1 MLVSSISPRFLNSL
15 LAAAHKG
22 VTGGTVVVRRLAR
35 VHAVGNP
42 HAGEQTAREIEL
54 LIRISGN
61 CRIECS
67 ITSDSST
74 SSMNNY
80 ARLPRIYIYMYIVI
94 RFMIE
99 RFQIVS
105 LSLELGLPKTLLSFY
120 SAR

>member
-1 MLVSSISPRFLNSL
+1 MLVLVSSISPRFLNSL

-61 CRIECS
+61 CRIEFS

-74 SSMNNY
+74 SSMNNC

-94 RFMIE
+94 RLMIE

-105 LSLELGLPKTLLSFY
+105 RHWNLETLLLFY